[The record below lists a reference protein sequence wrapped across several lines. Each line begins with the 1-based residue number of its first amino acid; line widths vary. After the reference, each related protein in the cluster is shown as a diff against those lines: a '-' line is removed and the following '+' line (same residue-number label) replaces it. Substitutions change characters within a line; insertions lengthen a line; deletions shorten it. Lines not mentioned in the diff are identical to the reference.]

1 MADEKIAVIDGGG
14 RGSALIEKYLDS
26 PHVESAIA
34 IPGND
39 LMSIGKEKP
48 VKVFPK
54 LKTTDIRDIV
64 EICRKEG
71 VTFVD
76 IAQENAIEAGLVD
89 ALESVGIPVLGPTK
103 KAGEIESDKIF
114 GRLFGRKH
122 NLPQPE
128 FAFFDL
134 EDAGELFIEKGVERP
149 VFIKANGL
157 CEGKGAI
164 PAKNREEAL
173 DGIRRMKEF
182 KNGAGRRYLVE
193 DWLINEDGSSGE
205 EFSAFGISDGQ
216 TVRILGYAQDH
227 KRVDN
232 FDVGKNTGGTG
243 CSAPPLVLTD
253 KIKRSIES
261 FFDTAVAGLAAEG
274 RTYRGVL
281 YLGGILIRR
290 KGSLEP
296 YIIEWNGR
304 WGDPECQVILPG
316 IKNDLFEI
324 GIAAVNNNVKN
335 LKIETD
341 GKARVAVAG
350 MSRGYPD
357 NYDAVKGKRIF
368 GLEDAM
374 GMEGVKVYG
383 AGVDVVDGC
392 YYARGGRLF
401 YIVGEGRDVIEA
413 RKRAYAAISTVSI
426 EGNNLHYRTDIGWRD
441 VMRLAEL
448 SRF

>member
-1 MADEKIAVIDGGG
+1 MAKEKIAVIDGGG
-14 RGSALIEKYLDS
+14 RGSALIDKYLES

-39 LMSIGKEKP
+39 MMSIGKEKP
-48 VKVFPK
+48 VEIFPK
-54 LKTTDIRDIV
+54 LKTTDVRDIV
-64 EICRKEG
+64 ELCRKEK

-76 IAQENAIEAGLVD
+76 IAQENAVEAGLAD
-89 ALESVGIPVLGPTK
+89 ALENAGIPALGPTK
-103 KAGEIESDKIF
+103 QAGEIESDKIF

-122 NLPQPE
+122 NLPQPM

-134 EDAGELFIEKGVERP
+134 EDAGVMFIEKGRERP

-164 PAKNREEAL
+164 PAKTKEEAL

-182 KNGAGRRYLVE
+182 KHGAGRRYLIE
-193 DWLINEDGSSGE
+193 DWLTNDDGSNGE

-216 TVRILGYAQDH
+216 TVKMLGYAQDH
-227 KRVDN
+227 KRAENSDT
-232 FDVGKNTGGTG
+232 GKNTGGTG
-243 CSAPPLVLTD
+243 CSTPPLVLTD
-253 KIKRSIES
+253 KIKRSVES
-261 FFDTAVAGLAAEG
+261 FFNTTVAGLAAEG

-281 YLGGILIRR
+281 YLGGILVRR
-290 KGSLEP
+290 QNSLEP
-296 YIIEWNGR
+296 YIIEWNDR

-316 IKNDLFEI
+316 IKSDLFEI
-324 GIAAVNNNVKN
+324 GIAAVNNKVKE
-335 LKIETD
+335 LKIESD

-357 NYDAVKGKRIF
+357 NYDSVKGKRIF

-374 GMEGVKVYG
+374 ETEGVKVYG
-383 AGVDVVDGC
+383 AGVDVVDGR

-401 YIVGEGRDVIEA
+401 HIVGEGRDVIEA
-413 RKRAYAAISTVSI
+413 RKRAYAAMSSVYI

-441 VMRLAEL
+441 VARLAEL
-448 SRF
+448 PKL